1 MNTYSKTK
9 SVTEKQCDIKNLCR
23 REVHKNMMPMIEFRG
38 DGNTLFIS
46 GYANITEKQSHFLN
60 EHGRRFK
67 EVVAPSMWSKAL
79 SRVKEIP
86 ILFNHQETRKLN
98 SWKAG
103 KQDVKLFENEIGLK
117 VELEINDSEI
127 IQKVKED
134 RSFLKGWSWGFVE
147 RSSKWL
153 KQDGY
158 DQRILYDVELLEI
171 SLLGGM
177 TKPAYPSANVF
188 MEVRSEGILERR
200 FTDFE
205 LKESNTDFSRYH
217 NKYRY
222 LKLKGL
228 NI

>member
-1 MNTYSKTK
+1 
-9 SVTEKQCDIKNLCR
+9 
-23 REVHKNMMPMIEFRG
+23 MPMIEIRG
-38 DGNTLFIS
+38 DGKSIFIS
-46 GYANITEKQSHFLN
+46 GFANITEKESHFLN

-79 SRVKEIP
+79 SRAKEIP
-86 ILFNHQETRKLN
+86 ILFNHQENRKLN
-98 SWKAG
+98 SWKVG
-103 KQDVKLFENEIGLK
+103 KQDVKVFENEIGLK

-127 IQKVKED
+127 VQKVKED
-134 RSFLKGWSWGFVE
+134 RSFLTGWSWGFID

-153 KQDGY
+153 KKDGY
-158 DQRILYDVELLEI
+158 DQRILYDVDLLEI
-171 SLLGGM
+171 SLLGGI

-205 LKESNTDFSRYH
+205 TTKSNRDFSLYQ